1 VLDSRK
7 PEQHLEGART
17 SGRPPLG
24 DDLEPPVAT
33 RLVTRLTSIAAR
45 IAERYGLVVALVVA
59 FVAFSIALPDIF
71 PTLGNLK
78 AMIDSQAII
87 LLLAIAVTLPLR
99 AGDFD
104 LSIAG
109 LMAASGC
116 LTAQLMTHGVSLELA
131 VLAVL
136 GLGVA
141 TGLINGFL
149 IVKVGVDSFVTTLGM
164 MTALNG
170 LAYAFVN
177 NSDITN
183 LPSSLLN
190 LARFE
195 ILGFPNVVW
204 IGWLLVLVFWYIYE
218 RTPLGRYILFIGG
231 SRDSAKL
238 AGLRVDRLRMGAF
251 LACSIIAALT
261 GVLLAGEIGQMD
273 PSVGSQFLLQ
283 PFAGVFLGATT
294 IAVGRVNALGTVVA
308 LYLLVVGITGLQL
321 FGADPWVTDVFNG
334 AALVLAV
341 AFARLAARANVST

>member
-1 VLDSRK
+1 LK
-7 PEQHLEGART
+7 T
-17 SGRPPLG
+17 
-24 DDLEPPVAT
+24 VAT
-33 RLVTRLTSIAAR
+33 GS
-45 IAERYGLVVALVVA
+45 AERYGLVMALVIA
-59 FVAFSIALPDIF
+59 FVAFSVALPDIF

-116 LTAQLMTHGVSLELA
+116 LVAQLTTTGTSLWLA
-131 VLAVL
+131 VLAAVGL
-136 GLGVA
+136 GLA

-149 IVKVGVDSFVTTLGM
+149 IVKVGVDSFVSTLGM

-170 LAYAFVN
+170 LSYAFVSN
-177 NSDITN
+177 RVITN
-183 LPSSLLN
+183 LPPELLN
-190 LARFE
+190 IARTEF
-195 ILGFPNVVW
+195 LGFPSIVW
-204 IGWLLVLVFWYIYE
+204 IGWILVAAFWYIYE

-231 SRDSAKL
+231 SRDSARL
-238 AGLRVDRLRMGAF
+238 AGLRVDRLRIGAF
-251 LACSIIAALT
+251 VACSIICALS

-294 IAVGRVNALGTVVA
+294 IAVGRVNALGTLVA

-321 FGADPWVTDVFNG
+321 FGADPWVSNVFNG

-341 AFARLAARANVST
+341 AFARLAARSAASR

>member
-1 VLDSRK
+1 MDNPAATSRSFRLK
-7 PEQHLEGART
+7 T
-17 SGRPPLG
+17 S
-24 DDLEPPVAT
+24 AT
-33 RLVTRLTSIAAR
+33 G
-45 IAERYGLVVALVVA
+45 IAERYGLVVALVIA
-59 FVAFSIALPDIF
+59 FVAFSIALPGMF

-99 AGDFD
+99 SGDFD

-109 LMAASGC
+109 LMTASGC
-116 LTAQLMTHGVSLELA
+116 LTAQLTTHGVSLGLA
-131 VLAVL
+131 ILAVL
-136 GLGVA
+136 GLGLA

-149 IVKVGVDSFVTTLGM
+149 IVKVGVDSFVSTLGM
-164 MTALNG
+164 MTALSG

-177 NSDITN
+177 NQDVTN
-183 LPSSLLN
+183 LPPDLLS
-190 LARFE
+190 LARYQ

-204 IGWLLVLVFWYIYE
+204 IGWILVAVAWYIYE

-251 LACSIIAALT
+251 LACSIISALT

-273 PSVGSQFLLQ
+273 PSVASQFLLQ

-321 FGADPWVTDVFNG
+321 FGADPWVSDVFNG

-341 AFARLAARANVST
+341 AFARLAARANVSR